1 MSINDRFATLDLND
15 VTVTAE
21 QLNTAGG
28 GAAGGAAGVATA
40 SKATVL
46 DANKA
51 IDEVNTAKLSI
62 GATGSEVEVTS
73 TPAELNL
80 LDGTTVGTVVASK
93 ALAVDAN
100 KALDEI
106 NTAKLSIGATGSEVE
121 VTATPAE
128 INRINDKS
136 ASVVTGGGSTLTIT
150 EVLHGD
156 RIIVIGKTDGEI
168 VTLPAATG
176 TGNKYTF
183 IIGVAASSNANIIK
197 VANATDVFDGSQ
209 AVGRDADAEGATGY
223 VWGAEAGDD
232 TLTMSGTATGGKV
245 GDRIE
250 VIDYKAGFF
259 SVIAHLNQ
267 SGGSE
272 VTPFSATVA

>member
-1 MSINDRFATLDLND
+1 MGIKDRFSNLELTD

-21 QLNTAGG
+21 QLNSI
-28 GAAGGAAGVATA
+28 AGVAGAATA
-40 SKATVL
+40 SKAIVL

-51 IDEVNTAKLSI
+51 VDEVNTAKLSI
-62 GATGSEVEVTS
+62 GAS
-73 TPAELNL
+73 
-80 LDGTTVGTVVASK
+80 
-93 ALAVDAN
+93 
-100 KALDEI
+100 
-106 NTAKLSIGATGSEVE
+106 GSEVE

-128 INRINDKS
+128 LNRINDKS
-136 ASVVTGGGSTLTIT
+136 ASVVTGGGDTLAIT
-150 EVLHGD
+150 EALHGD
-156 RIIVIGKTDGEI
+156 RIIVIGKASGEV

-176 TGNKYTF
+176 TGNKYDF
-183 IIGVAASSNANIIK
+183 IIGVKATSNANIIK

-209 AVGRDADAEGATGY
+209 AIGRDADAEGATGY
-223 VWGAEAGDD
+223 VWGAETGDD

-259 SVIAHLNQ
+259 SVVAHLNQ

>member
-1 MSINDRFATLDLND
+1 MGINDRFADLELTD
-15 VTVTAE
+15 VTATADT
-21 QLNTAGG
+21 LNVNCGAVAGT
-28 GAAGGAAGVATA
+28 ATA
-40 SKATVL
+40 SKAVIL

-51 IDEVNTAKLSI
+51 VDEINTAKLSI
-62 GATGSEVEVTS
+62 GATGAEVAVTA

-80 LDGTTVGTVVASK
+80 LDGTTIGTVVASK

-100 KALDEI
+100 KAVDEI
-106 NTAKLSIGATGSEVE
+106 NTAKLSIGATGSEIE

-128 INRINDKS
+128 IVRVCDKS

-150 EVLHGD
+150 EALHGD
-156 RIIVIGKTDGEI
+156 RVIVIGKTDGET

-183 IIGVAASSNANIIK
+183 IIGVAATSNANIIK

-209 AVGRDADAEGATGY
+209 ALGRDTDAEGATGY
-223 VWGAEAGDD
+223 TWGAETGDD

>member
-1 MSINDRFATLDLND
+1 MGVNDRFADLELVD
-15 VTVTAE
+15 VTATAAV
-21 QLNTAGG
+21 LNVNCGATP
-28 GAAGGAAGVATA
+28 GAAEA
-40 SKATVL
+40 SKAIIL

-51 IDEVNTAKLSI
+51 VDEINTAKLSVGST
-62 GATGSEVEVTS
+62 GAEVEVTA

-80 LDGTTVGTVVASK
+80 LDGTTIGTVVASK

-100 KALDEI
+100 KAIDEV

-136 ASVVTGGGSTLTIT
+136 ASVVTGGGATLTIT
-150 EVLHGD
+150 EALHGD

-183 IIGVAASSNANIIK
+183 IISVKATSNANIIK

-209 AVGRDADAEGATGY
+209 AIGRDADGEGATGY
-223 VWGAEAGDD
+223 TWGAETADD
-232 TLTMSGTATGGKV
+232 TLTMDGAATGGKV

-267 SGGSE
+267 SGGAE
-272 VTPFSATVA
+272 ATPFSATVA

>member
-1 MSINDRFATLDLND
+1 MSINDRFAPLDLND
-15 VTVTAE
+15 ITVTAE

-40 SKATVL
+40 SKAVVL

-51 IDEVNTAKLSI
+51 VDEV
-62 GATGSEVEVTS
+62 
-73 TPAELNL
+73 
-80 LDGTTVGTVVASK
+80 
-93 ALAVDAN
+93 
-100 KALDEI
+100 

-136 ASVVTGGGSTLTIT
+136 ASVVDESTAATLAVT
-150 EVLHGD
+150 EAAHGD
-156 RIIVIGKTDGEI
+156 RTILIGKTDGQI

-183 IIGVAASSNANIIK
+183 IIAVAAGSNANIIK

-209 AVGRDADAEGATGY
+209 AIGRDADAEGATGY
-223 VWGAEAGDD
+223 VWGAETNDD
-232 TLTMSGTATGGKV
+232 TLTMDGTAKGGKV